1 MQLIKSESFGSVQC
15 DVWKDEN
22 GEMWFTREQIGQALE
37 YGTPRI
43 AIANIHERNADRIDK
58 FSAVVKLSTP
68 SGIQETYI
76 YSHKGLNEICRFSRQ
91 PKADAFMD
99 WVWEV
104 IESIRKHGMYAKDEL
119 LDNPDLMIEV
129 ITQLKKEREEK
140 KLLQTENKLLSQ
152 EKLTWADRKVIE
164 AIVKKIGSNIGYDVA
179 WKEFKKELLY
189 SHGICLNSRITNWRN
204 STGKKTGPR
213 TLDMIDDDE
222 LQACLATA
230 TASARHHGIDISD
243 IIKKFEK
250 SA

>member
-1 MQLIKSESFGSVQC
+1 MNQLQIFKNSEFGEVRVQTQNNETWFC
-15 DVWKDEN
+15 LSDLCRILEISNPADVKKRLNQKGIDSIDTLTN
-22 GEMWFTREQIGQALE
+22 GGKQNLMYVNESNLYKVIFQSRKPEA
-37 YGTPRI
+37 
-43 AIANIHERNADRIDK
+43 DK
-58 FSAVVKLSTP
+58 FT
-68 SGIQETYI
+68 E
-76 YSHKGLNEICRFSRQ
+76 
-91 PKADAFMD
+91 
-99 WVWEV
+99 WVTSEV
-104 IESIRKHGMYAKDEL
+104 LPSIRKHGMYAKDEL

-129 ITQLKKEREEK
+129 ITQLKREREEK

-152 EKLTWADRKVIE
+152 ETLTWADRKVIE

-213 TLDMIDDDE
+213 TLDMIVDDE